1 MFCNPLGGNGAKR
14 RGARENCSRYPAAL
28 PCSSRKSTIPCMY
41 HPESH
46 GLQLHRELIVG
57 HTANSS
63 TIDPNWQLP
72 GMTVTEEWRSRP
84 LLQLFEAP
92 APHHTHTANPLF
104 LFFVP
109 CISGTRNWTLGSVV
123 FAVAATAA
131 AISNVRLLEIPW
143 RPCKSYALD
152 SKLEIL
158 FLNLT
163 CGSLEGTLWFFH
175 GRLG

>member
-1 MFCNPLGGNGAKR
+1 MFCNPLGGNCAKR
-14 RGARENCSRYPAAL
+14 RGARKNCSRYPAAL
-28 PCSSRKSTIPCMY
+28 RCSSRKSTIPCMY

-46 GLQLHRELIVG
+46 GLQLHGELIVG

-72 GMTVTEEWRSRP
+72 GITVTEAWCSRP

-92 APHHTHTANPLF
+92 APHHTHRQPTLPIFSSL
-104 LFFVP
+104 
-109 CISGTRNWTLGSVV
+109 CSGTRNWTLGSVV
-123 FAVAATAA
+123 FAIAATAA
-131 AISNVRLLEIPW
+131 AISNGWLLEIPW

-152 SKLEIL
+152 SKLETL

-163 CGSLEGTLWFFH
+163 CGSLEGTLRFFH
-175 GRLG
+175 ELLG